1 MSNEKHT
8 PGPWAVNANG
18 YMKVCAPNG
27 FVLARVFKYGNGNE
41 STAANARLIAAA
53 PEMYAWLVAHYKAEE
68 GPGETDRPAYAE
80 LRAIL
85 AKAGDGSVANPTD
98 QEPSRA

>member
-53 PEMYAWLVAHYKAEE
+53 PELFEILEELLIYNDNPHTIAH
-68 GPGETDRPAYAE
+68 
-80 LRAIL
+80 
-85 AKAGDGSVANPTD
+85 AKAIIAKVKQV
-98 QEPSRA
+98 QE